1 MLFPLFCFQYT
12 NPLGCYFKLQSP
24 FGDFPTFFLL
34 SPFAQSIEDVYVI
47 VCLMRLALL
56 NDIIVSLETLTK
68 NLGVMSKLNEEPTAI
83 SEEANRSTIKV
94 LW

>member
-1 MLFPLFCFQYT
+1 
-12 NPLGCYFKLQSP
+12 
-24 FGDFPTFFLL
+24 
-34 SPFAQSIEDVYVI
+34 
-47 VCLMRLALL
+47 MRLALL